1 MFKKQELY
9 RVESVRDVGFE
20 VTGLWEDDIHE
31 IRSRLVLNVFSF
43 SIIEAEIEANRVPH
57 DLCLVG
63 LQNIKYLRGVNIGP
77 GFNKLVSQITA
88 GEKGCSIV
96 ADIVLNSIKSI
107 IQAGSRQRPD
117 WMDAQLYTGRWT
129 EWMEKYKDIC
139 IYFAQP
145 GVSMMEIQKCIGN
158 QEADK

>member
-1 MFKKQELY
+1 MFKKQEIY
-9 RVESVRDVGFE
+9 RVDDVRDVGFE
-20 VTGLWEDDIHE
+20 VTGLWEDDIHQ

-43 SIIEAEIEANRVPH
+43 SISEAEIEAVKVPH
-57 DLCLVG
+57 DVCQEG
-63 LQNIKYLRGVNIGP
+63 MQNIRYLKGVNIGP
-77 GFNKLVSQITA
+77 GFNKLVSQITN
-88 GEKGCSIV
+88 GDKGCSIV
-96 ADIVLNSIKSI
+96 GDMVLNSIKAV

-117 WMDAQLYTGRWT
+117 WMDADLYRGRWA

-145 GVSMMEIQKCIGN
+145 DVSRIDIQKCIGN